1 MQTQRSGTTARTI
14 TKCTEDPNLDNNKTS
29 GDNGDQGIQVEYVP
43 REMTVQVCE
52 PLSASNKRMV
62 RIFLLLGGEH
72 DGAIYCTF
80 SLVFA
85 TRKIEESEG
94 VYYSTAQS
102 ETTGTTPVLPTQHTL
117 IHALLM
123 LKKYRRSRQPHFI
136 GPVTKTPSDG
146 TITAVSASPPPDSR
160 SLISSPTSDCA
171 GRSCLRPQRL
181 PPHFKSG
188 DHRFNLPSNYED
200 IFATWE
206 IPQHENCAWIHDV
219 NAASPLKPALPTP
232 KSNRSGL
239 LSPLRLP
246 FSFTRFNT

>member
-1 MQTQRSGTTARTI
+1 MTSSIIRSPIQTTTDRDANPALRHNSSHL

-43 REMTVQVCE
+43 RGMTVQVCE

-102 ETTGTTPVLPTQHTL
+102 ETTRTTPVLPTQHTL

-123 LKKYRRSRQPHFI
+123 LKKCVLAKLEQGYELRPADQLNIVDKILQDRRSRQPHFI

-160 SLISSPTSDCA
+160 SLIS
-171 GRSCLRPQRL
+171 
-181 PPHFKSG
+181 
-188 DHRFNLPSNYED
+188 
-200 IFATWE
+200 
-206 IPQHENCAWIHDV
+206 PQHPI
-219 NAASPLKPALPTP
+219 ALVG
-232 KSNRSGL
+232 RV
-239 LSPLRLP
+239 
-246 FSFTRFNT
+246 

>member
-43 REMTVQVCE
+43 RGMTVQVCE

-102 ETTGTTPVLPTQHTL
+102 ETTRTTPVLPHTT
-117 IHALLM
+117 HANPCAAYAEEVSKEPSTSLHW
-123 LKKYRRSRQPHFI
+123 SRYQDAERWYNYSSF
-136 GPVTKTPSDG
+136 SF
-146 TITAVSASPPPDSR
+146 TAAR
-160 SLISSPTSDCA
+160 FAQLNLAPTSDCA
-171 GRSCLRPQRL
+171 GRSCLRPRDFHRTSNRHHRSIFRAITKISRYVGNTSTRKLRVDPRRQRCF
-181 PPHFKSG
+181 PFETSIT
-188 DHRFNLPSNYED
+188 D
-200 IFATWE
+200 TE
-206 IPQHENCAWIHDV
+206 IQPQW
-219 NAASPLKPALPTP
+219 PLK
-232 KSNRSGL
+232 
-239 LSPLRLP
+239 PLRLP